1 MDKTLEEMHRDVIP
15 SVKAI
20 TSSNGVRTVDLLAL
34 MENNTLT
41 TSYINIAFV
50 KTSIN
55 NDLKDKILFN
65 GKVSD
70 NDLEE
75 EKTRLEGIS
84 DIFFEY
90 PVFFYFPGWNYLRID
105 IMIGPYNSDNLT
117 HYDSELLEYQRS
129 LVREWLQT
137 EEFKNILIL
146 EAI

>member
-75 EKTRLEGIS
+75 VKTRLEGIS
-84 DIFFEY
+84 GIFFEY
-90 PVFFYFPGWNYLRID
+90 PVFFYFAGWKYLRID

-117 HYDSELLEYQRS
+117 HYGSELLEYQRS